1 MEPQNPTVIVD
12 YFVYKFAQFNIAPAA
27 NQTQQVNIQSDS
39 DFEIQQIAYH
49 ATIAAAA
56 FTYTTRPIP
65 NVSGILTD
73 TGSGRQLMNAAVPLP
88 SFASGLCGENPAFL
102 PTFKTFQRNSTIAL
116 QLFNFD
122 AAVTYLIDVSLI
134 GRKLFQVAG

>member
-1 MEPQNPTVIVD
+1 MDPMQGVEQVVD
-12 YFVYKFAQFNIAPAA
+12 YFIYTFPQFNIAAAA

-56 FTYTTRPIP
+56 FTFTTRPIP

-73 TGSGRQLMNAAVPLP
+73 TGSGRQLMNGAVPLP
-88 SFASGLCGENPAFL
+88 SFASGLNGENPGFA
-102 PTFKTFQRNSTIAL
+102 PTFKTFQKNSTIAL

-122 AAVTYLIDVSLI
+122 AAITYLINVSLI
-134 GRKLFQVAG
+134 GRKIYAVG